1 MEIEWEDMGLVDLYP
16 NRDMWLAIFNTA
28 MW

>member
-16 NRDMWLAIFNTA
+16 NRDKWLAVFNTT